1 MFINDWV
8 IDTNLLSPVRWLLL
22 AQALGWV
29 EDPASQDHHWSQV
42 LSEPGALSPLL
53 AELLLLLSAGGGEL
67 LPQGAVCYH
76 RPLHY

>member
-1 MFINDWV
+1 MFINDWI

-22 AQALGWV
+22 AQALGRA
-29 EDPASQDHHWSQV
+29 EDPASQDYHRAQV

-67 LPQGAVCYH
+67 LPQGALCH
-76 RPLHY
+76 HWPLHY